1 MNDITER
8 RFDRELIRDIQQ
20 GIRDDLTWYRPP
32 RQRALRALRV
42 LGGLTP
48 EFDHLLIKEN

>member
-1 MNDITER
+1 MHDDNTFER
-8 RFDRELIRDIQQ
+8 SLIRDIQN
-20 GIRDDLTWYRPP
+20 GIRDDLAWYRPP

-48 EFDHLLIKEN
+48 EFAHHLQETK